1 MHIGH
6 EIELE
11 LRRQERTITWFAG
24 KLCCNRRNIY
34 RIFERE
40 GIDTEL
46 LRRISIVLG
55 RNFFTLL
62 SSDLDSAFVGRF

>member
-11 LRRQERTITWFAG
+11 LRRQERTVTWFAS

-40 GIDTEL
+40 SIDTEL
-46 LRRISIVLG
+46 LRRISVVLG

-62 SSDLDSAFVGRF
+62 GGDLDSPFV

>member
-11 LRRQERTITWFAG
+11 LRRQERAVTWFAG

-40 GIDTEL
+40 SIDTAL
-46 LRRISIVLG
+46 LHRISVVLG

-62 SSDLDSAFVGRF
+62 GSDLDSVFV

>member
-11 LRRQERTITWFAG
+11 LRSQERTITWFAG
-24 KLCCNRRNIY
+24 KLCCTRRNVY

-40 GIDTEL
+40 SIDTEL
-46 LRRISIVLG
+46 LRRISVVLG

-62 SSDLDSAFVGRF
+62 SNDLEAPKM

>member
-11 LRRQERTITWFAG
+11 LRRQERNVTWFAN

-40 GIDTEL
+40 SIDTEL
-46 LRRISIVLG
+46 LRRISIVLNH
-55 RNFFTLL
+55 NFFTLL
-62 SSDLDSAFVGRF
+62 GSELDSLDV